1 MYAGGTFDNPAA
13 HAECTKL
20 LYEAGLDGSL
30 EFRNSERYFNHA
42 FNSNVASLP
51 VVGVLVIKVI
61 NNG

>member
-1 MYAGGTFDNPAA
+1 MFAGGRFDNPAN
-13 HAECTKL
+13 AECTKL

-30 EFRNSERYFNHA
+30 EFRGSEKYFGHA
-42 FNSNVASLP
+42 FDFDLASLP